1 MKYIIDLPKEKTL
14 EGAANI
20 NQLIW
25 LIYGSP
31 GIGKSTFFSK
41 FDRALFLN
49 SDPGLGFIKAY
60 KMPIS
65 TWLEFKKTVDFLFE
79 KRPSKYNLFVIDTID
94 MIFTMCVDYICR
106 KRGIE
111 HQSDES
117 WGKGYELV
125 QREFKI
131 PFQKLTSM
139 KRFGFGTA
147 FISHAMEVEIR
158 GRAIRTSKT
167 IPTLQKQAR
176 SFIMPLCD
184 IIGYCGFAQN
194 RADKLEGNRLIF
206 FNPDETIEAKDRT
219 GLLPVKCKLDFETVK
234 SYLKNEKIKVKKIKL
249 KNKEK

>member
-1 MKYIIDLPKEKTL
+1 MKYNISLPKEKTL
-14 EGAANI
+14 EGATNI
-20 NQLIW
+20 NRLIW

-41 FDRALFLN
+41 FDRSLFLN
-49 SDPGLGFIKAY
+49 TDTGLSFIKAY
-60 KMPIS
+60 KIPIS
-65 TWLEFKKTVDFLFE
+65 SWLEFKKTVDYLFE
-79 KRPSKYNLFVIDTID
+79 KRSPKYNLFVIDTID
-94 MIFTMCVDYICR
+94 LVFTMCVDYICR

-131 PFQKLTSM
+131 PIQKLASM

-147 FISHAMEVEIR
+147 FISHAQEIEIR

-176 SFIMPLCD
+176 SFVMPLCD
-184 IIGYCGFAQN
+184 IIGYCGYAQSK
-194 RADKLEGNRLIF
+194 ADKEEGDRLIF

-219 GLLPVKCKLDFETVK
+219 GLLPVKCKLDFDIVK
-234 SYLKNEKIKVKKIKL
+234 SYLKKENTIKRKL
-249 KNKEK
+249 RIRRK